1 MRRLAFGTATEN
13 FTVVA
18 GDETAWLVV
27 EAALIA
33 VTMQVPTLETVS
45 DLPDT
50 VQPVAV
56 PFVTL
61 KVTAPVPEPPLVR
74 RVSVLPMV
82 PAREVTLR
90 ALWALRLSMALLVAV
105 VRFREVSVTVRVHV
119 AGELMTRAENVATP
133 ATDVAVAVPP
143 RMQEEVIV
151 SESLAP
157 LPVVTT
163 LPNVSSTE
171 T

>member
-1 MRRLAFGTATEN
+1 MTCVAFGPATEN

-27 EAALIA
+27 EAAFVA

-45 DLPDT
+45 ELPDT

-56 PFVTL
+56 PFVAL
-61 KVTAPVPEPPLVR
+61 NVTAPEPEPPLVV

-90 ALWALRLSMALLVAV
+90 ATWALRLSMALLVAV
-105 VRFREVSVTVRVHV
+105 VSVREEFVTVRVHV
-119 AGELMTRAENVATP
+119 PGELMT
-133 ATDVAVAVPP
+133 
-143 RMQEEVIV
+143 
-151 SESLAP
+151 
-157 LPVVTT
+157 
-163 LPNVSSTE
+163 
-171 T
+171 